1 MQSQGDT
8 TASGNNETGCVNVDE
23 SRSQAVET
31 TEKKCATEAREGK
44 LTTYRAE

>member
-8 TASGNNETGCVNVDE
+8 TASGNNETGCVDDE

-31 TEKKCATEAREGK
+31 TEKQQAH
-44 LTTYRAE
+44 YI